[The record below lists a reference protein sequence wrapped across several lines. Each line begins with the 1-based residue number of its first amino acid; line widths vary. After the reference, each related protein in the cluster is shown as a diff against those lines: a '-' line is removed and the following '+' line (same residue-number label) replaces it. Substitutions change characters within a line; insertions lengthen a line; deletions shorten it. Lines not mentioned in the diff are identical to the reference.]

1 MTKRTAKGLS
11 IGAAMKGRMDTPQ
24 AEAVLGVPV
33 VEIPAEAEALEPFN
47 TRLRAGLHR
56 RLKLH
61 AVSEGRKLQDV
72 VNEAL
77 EEYLGKKES

>member
-1 MTKRTAKGLS
+1 MTKRTGKGLS
-11 IGAAMKGRMDTPQ
+11 IGAAMKGRMETSQ
-24 AEAVLGVPV
+24 VAEVPV
-33 VEIPAEAEALEPFN
+33 VEAPAVEVEALEPFN

-77 EEYLGKKES
+77 EEYLSKKES